1 MILNDLGIM
10 IERQWQELIYRFDNI
25 KADKF
30 KSIGI
35 SIFDPR
41 YPIIGAHSKNVI
53 PDMKIRFRRCSV
65 AARKVM
71 DIVSTGVFIM
81 IVIPNHFHGIVKFVG
96 VPLVGTRNSKQP
108 PQMGQ
113 SLPTPMGQPSS
124 SPLTGQ
130 PQGIAPTGGN
140 AEK

>member
-1 MILNDLGIM
+1 
-10 IERQWQELIYRFDNI
+10 
-25 KADKF
+25 
-30 KSIGI
+30 
-35 SIFDPR
+35 
-41 YPIIGAHSKNVI
+41 
-53 PDMKIRFRRCSV
+53 
-65 AARKVM
+65 M

-113 SLPTPMGQPSS
+113 SLPTPMGQPSAPPMGQPSS
-124 SPLTGQ
+124 SPPTGQ

>member
-1 MILNDLGIM
+1 MQLLDLARPRNHHV
-10 IERQWQELIYRFDNI
+10 IERLASFLVSYGRPQD
-25 KADKF
+25 
-30 KSIGI
+30 
-35 SIFDPR
+35 
-41 YPIIGAHSKNVI
+41 KNVI
-53 PDMKIRFRRCSV
+53 VRNMKIRFRRCSV

-124 SPLTGQ
+124 SPPTGQ